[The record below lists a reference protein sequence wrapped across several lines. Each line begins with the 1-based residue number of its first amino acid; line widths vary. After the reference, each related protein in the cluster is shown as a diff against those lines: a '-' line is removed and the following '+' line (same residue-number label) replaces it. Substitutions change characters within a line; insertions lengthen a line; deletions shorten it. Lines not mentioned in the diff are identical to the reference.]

1 MCWNRFRWSITNFCR
16 MLINNIYV
24 ICAFWF
30 LRGVGCLKVNGQ
42 LVKSP
47 FYIPYS
53 SVCLVFVCWWCFHFL
68 SVSQSLSI
76 LQFSPNYPCEC
87 VFGKVKRFISRNWLY
102 HPSCII
108 VHTSMSMS
116 TQGVQPPGDRG
127 DVAEVAKEKLWFHNW
142 LQQKKLLH
150 LVWRQIY
157 SW

>member
-1 MCWNRFRWSITNFCR
+1 MVIPSQGWYKVWANRLTFSKLEKNMCWNRFRWSIYQ
-16 MLINNIYV
+16 LLQDVDQQYIHV
-24 ICAFWF
+24 IRAFWF

-53 SVCLVFVCWWCFHFL
+53 SVCLVFICWWCFHFL

-102 HPSCII
+102 HPIMYHCTYLY
-108 VHTSMSMS
+108 VHVHPGS
-116 TQGVQPPGDRG
+116 TTAWWPGWCR
-127 DVAEVAKEKLWFHNW
+127 
-142 LQQKKLLH
+142 
-150 LVWRQIY
+150 RCR
-157 SW
+157 